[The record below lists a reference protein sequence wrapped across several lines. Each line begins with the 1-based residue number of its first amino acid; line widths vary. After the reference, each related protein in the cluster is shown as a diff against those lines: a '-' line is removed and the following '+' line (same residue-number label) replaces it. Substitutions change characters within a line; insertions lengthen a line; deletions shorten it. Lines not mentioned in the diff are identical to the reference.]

1 MLKQIPIV
9 LLVTLLSLLLTVS
22 VKFILENHQQDEISP
37 LDGIVV
43 TKDGWSLGTKDIILF
58 CSTLIIL
65 SKITKNMNMKF
76 FGVEISWT
84 NVEKVE
90 KETKPEVKVDEKKSE

>member
-9 LLVTLLSLLLTVS
+9 LLVTLLSLFITFS
-22 VKFILENHQQDEISP
+22 VKLFLESQTEEISH

-84 NVEKVE
+84 NVD
-90 KETKPEVKVDEKKSE
+90 KVDEKKTE